1 MTTVSIAGI
10 DIDQDDP
17 CALYAALYGVYLKR
31 LAGQEVE
38 ELTIQ
43 SPLTR
48 ETVKYSSISLAAF
61 EDHLASL
68 KAACERKRGRR
79 SRFAASIRY
88 S

>member
-1 MTTVSIAGI
+1 MTTVAIAGA
-10 DIDQDDP
+10 DVDVGDP

-43 SPLTR
+43 SPMTR
-48 ETVKYSSISLAAF
+48 ESVKYSTISLEAF
-61 EDHLASL
+61 EAHLSVL

-79 SRFAASIRY
+79 TRFASSIRFT
-88 S
+88 